1 MKPPQRHLALGSSL
15 LRDAKQTKN
24 IFGLCGQLFPK
35 PFGSRRLRKGILGMQ
50 RRSVRHFYAA
60 AAGVFAAALARSQLL
75 SAHRGTSQA
84 SGSKASAIDL
94 AAIERKRVLNL
105 AQRYLEESPITI
117 TSYTSSRSTGG
128 KHDYFSEADYWWPNP
143 KDPDGRYVR
152 RDGMSNPDN
161 FTAHRHALIR
171 LSLAAPALAAAWL
184 LTKNEKY
191 AAHAAQHLRAWFLE
205 PATLMNPSLQYAQA
219 IKGRVIG
226 RGTGIID
233 TIHLVEVARAIS
245 SLANSKALGTDEHHG
260 LRKWFADY
268 LTWMTTSPHGEEER
282 DKKNN
287 HSTCWV
293 MQVAEFGRLTRNQK
307 LTAFCRE
314 RFKTVLVPD
323 QIADN
328 GSFPQELR
336 RTKPY
341 SYCIFNLDAM
351 ATVCQILATP
361 EDNLW
366 TFTLPDGRGMGAAM
380 AFMYPLIADRKS
392 WPYAPDV
399 EYFDEFPVRQPSL
412 LFAGLALSRP
422 EYIEAWRTL
431 NPDPSV
437 EEVIRNYPIRQ
448 PLLWVSDAV

>member
-1 MKPPQRHLALGSSL
+1 MPASRE
-15 LRDAKQTKN
+15 TK
-24 IFGLCGQLFPK
+24 
-35 PFGSRRLRKGILGMQ
+35 S
-50 RRSVRHFYAA
+50 
-60 AAGVFAAALARSQLL
+60 
-75 SAHRGTSQA
+75 
-84 SGSKASAIDL
+84 
-94 AAIERKRVLNL
+94 
-105 AQRYLEESPITI
+105 
-117 TSYTSSRSTGG
+117 
-128 KHDYFSEADYWWPNP
+128 
-143 KDPDGRYVR
+143 
-152 RDGMSNPDN
+152 
-161 FTAHRHALIR
+161 
-171 LSLAAPALAAAWL
+171 
-184 LTKNEKY
+184 
-191 AAHAAQHLRAWFLE
+191 
-205 PATLMNPSLQYAQA
+205 
-219 IKGRVIG
+219 
-226 RGTGIID
+226 
-233 TIHLVEVARAIS
+233 
-245 SLANSKALGTDEHHG
+245 
-260 LRKWFADY
+260 
-268 LTWMTTSPHGEEER
+268 
-282 DKKNN
+282 
-287 HSTCWV
+287 
-293 MQVAEFGRLTRNQK
+293 
-307 LTAFCRE
+307 CRE

-380 AFMYPLIADRKS
+380 AFMYPFIADRKS